1 MFGRIVSFL
10 VSGQTSTQFFEFLL
24 KHLHREMGGGEIR
37 LAM

>member
-10 VSGQTSTQFFEFLL
+10 VSGQTSTQFFDFLL
-24 KHLHREMGGGEIR
+24 ENLHREVGGGKIS